1 MALQGQQLRNRSH
14 RFPWYTRT
22 PTSDPATNST
32 RTGVEERHCNNPR
45 IRSVVSPCDQRKV
58 RVTGR
63 GEKTTYVIASRV
75 ERIAAQ
81 AAARTTH
88 WGICAVTIGNEDVH
102 TDLIVLAN
110 HACST
115 VDLVVVD

>member
-1 MALQGQQLRNRSH
+1 MRSKKSEGH
-14 RFPWYTRT
+14 RTR
-22 PTSDPATNST
+22 
-32 RTGVEERHCNNPR
+32 GNN
-45 IRSVVSPCDQRKV
+45 
-58 RVTGR
+58 
-63 GEKTTYVIASRV
+63 TYMIASRV
-75 ERIAAQ
+75 KRIATQ